1 MYRAFKF
8 LILFIPNCLLA
19 ATINVTADYKPAS
32 YEVGGGRFI
41 STTKCNKSS
50 SQIWLPQCKGG
61 INELDNLLFSINM
74 SISRS
79 ASANIKQPKNS
90 FFYVGSSGKRNITL
104 TSGEGK
110 QFSVI
115 FEPTLLGAFFYAP
128 VPDIAAKP
136 IYDWLAHPV
145 GGCNYINKSV
155 LGHTTWFDWILL
167 WGGISERSCHTTV
180 SYNVNV
186 DVKSILYGFKII
198 PPSPLS
204 LPNGVYKG
212 TITLSVGPDGDISL
226 GNGNY
231 RDRQL
236 IINLTLTVR
245 HQLKVQFSEMGSTV
259 ALAPPGGWYNWL
271 NMGNKRTLL
280 LQKTLPFDIWAS
292 APFKITLH
300 CQYMENENCALKN
313 TRDHQVTLDTK
324 YVESKGK
331 SYSLSTKPSIID
343 VEAGRPVIQEKRSI
357 HFEIKGNPINEMLD
371 YPGSLYQGTV
381 TLIFDA
387 GI

>member
-1 MYRAFKF
+1 MYRIFHF
-8 LILFIPNCLLA
+8 LILLIPNYLLA

-32 YEVGGGRFI
+32 YEVSGGRFI

-50 SQIWLPQCKGG
+50 SQIWLSQCKGG

-74 SISRS
+74 SVSRS
-79 ASANIKQPKNS
+79 ASANIKQPQNS
-90 FFYVGSSGKRNITL
+90 FFYVASSGKKNITL

-115 FEPTLLGAFFYAP
+115 FEPTLLGAFFHAP
-128 VPDIAAKP
+128 IRDIAAQP
-136 IYDWLAHPV
+136 IYDWLSRPV
-145 GGCNYINKSV
+145 GGCNYIDKSV

-167 WGGISERSCHTTV
+167 WGGVSGRSCHTTV

-204 LPNGVYKG
+204 LPNGIYKG
-212 TITLSVGPDGDISL
+212 TIILSVGPDGDISL

-236 IINLTLTVR
+236 IINLILTVH
-245 HQLKVQFSEMGSTV
+245 HQLKVQFSDMGNTV

-271 NMGNKRTLL
+271 NMGNKRTSL
-280 LQKTLPFDIWAS
+280 LQKKLPFDIWAS
-292 APFKITLH
+292 APFTIALR
-300 CQYMENENCALKN
+300 CQYVENEKCALKN
-313 TRDHQVTLDTK
+313 TKGHQVSLDTK
-324 YVESKGK
+324 YVESKEK
-331 SYSLSTKPSIID
+331 SYSLSTKPSLIA

-357 HFEIKGNPINEMLD
+357 QFEIKGDSVNAMLD
-371 YPGSLYQGTV
+371 YPGSLYKGTV

-387 GI
+387 AI